1 MKDNW
6 GVYFGRTIE
15 KIRSFF
21 KPKYRLVGTVDLAKP
36 DSEHTVFIKAGETHK
51 IESVELA
58 DPKSKATITI
68 VQPHGAE
75 GRESA
80 HDLLEAGLRAIA
92 EAASSDKDGWAEK
105 YGANY
110 ENETFTM
117 CTFCWCDGDN
127 CPSCSGAVPNFLYK
141 PTGFTVTWY
150 KYIGRSMELSEELSA
165 KQLAVIVYDCLRSL
179 DYERWSERFLEVELE
194 ELKRFIIEDG
204 YANGC
209 ECEACMLAVDF
220 IQRKGWQS

>member
-21 KPKYRLVGTVDLAKP
+21 KPKYRLVGVDLGKP
-36 DSEHTVFIKAGETHK
+36 DSEDTVFIKAGETHK

-68 VQPHGAE
+68 VQSHGAE

-80 HDLLEAGLRAIA
+80 NDLLEAGLRAIA
-92 EAASSDKDGWAEK
+92 EAAPREGDAWAEK
-105 YGANY
+105 YGTNY
-110 ENETFTM
+110 ENETFKM
-117 CTFCWCDGDN
+117 SRFCWCQKDD
-127 CPSCSGAVPNFLYK
+127 CPSCTGDVPNFLYK
-141 PTGFTVTWY
+141 PTGFSVDWY
-150 KYIGRSMELSEELSA
+150 KYIGRSMEISEELDA
-165 KQLAVIVYDCLRSL
+165 KQITVIILDCLTSIAG
-179 DYERWSERFLEVELE
+179 ERWPEAEAEI
-194 ELKRFIIEDG
+194 LKKFIVEDG

-209 ECEACMLAVDF
+209 ECEACMLAIDF
-220 IQRKGWQS
+220 IRRRGWQ